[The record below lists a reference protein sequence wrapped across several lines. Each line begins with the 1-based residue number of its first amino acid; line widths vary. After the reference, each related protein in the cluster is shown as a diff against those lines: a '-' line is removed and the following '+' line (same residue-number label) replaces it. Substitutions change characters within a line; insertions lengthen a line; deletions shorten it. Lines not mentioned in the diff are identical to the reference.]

1 MCFFVVLKFEYI
13 CKQRH
18 KINKYLLFMKKNYF
32 LLLFTLSSFIV
43 WAQQTKKVLFIG
55 NSYTHYNNLPSLVQQ
70 MATSTNDVLIQ
81 DSNTPG
87 GHRFMD
93 HVTNQT
99 TLTKINANQW
109 DYVVLQEQSQMPSF
123 PINYVNQNVFPYA
136 TQLVSLIKQNY
147 SCSVPMF
154 YTTWGRKNGDAQNCP
169 TQPALCT
176 YIGMDDLLQQRYT
189 TMAVNNNGVLSPVAQ
204 VWRYIRQNHPNIEL
218 YSADESH
225 PSLEG
230 SMAAAYTFYVAIYK
244 KDPTLVTFN
253 ATLPVA
259 TATILKNAV
268 KTVVFNNKENYFI
281 DVNDNFANFNA
292 NIISGNNVQFTN
304 TSQNPANVSW
314 SFGDGTTSTQQ
325 NPSHN
330 FATNGSYTVTLT
342 LTVCGKVYTKTKQI
356 TISTLSNDGF
366 DSSKIQVFPNPTT
379 DYFQITNLGYNEIS
393 VWDINGKNIP
403 IKVINGSLFY
413 TIDLKNIAAG
423 IYFIRITKDGSS
435 TSFKIIK
442 K

>member
-1 MCFFVVLKFEYI
+1 
-13 CKQRH
+13 
-18 KINKYLLFMKKNYF
+18 MKKNYF
-32 LLLFTLSSFIV
+32 LLLFTLLSFIV

-70 MATSTNDVLIQ
+70 MAASTNDVLIQ

-147 SCSVPMF
+147 SCSVPLF
-154 YTTWGRKNGDAQNCP
+154 YTTWGRKNGDAQNCAS
-169 TQPALCT
+169 QPALCT
-176 YIGMDDLLQQRYT
+176 YVGMDDLLQERYR
-189 TMAVNNNGVLSPVAQ
+189 TMAENNAGVISPVAQ
-204 VWRYIRQNHPNIEL
+204 VWRYLRANHPTIEL
-218 YSADESH
+218 YDADESH
-225 PSLEG
+225 PSLSG
-230 SMAAAYTFYVAIYK
+230 SMAAAYTFYVVIYK
-244 KDPTLVTFN
+244 KDPTLVSFD
-253 ATLPVA
+253 ATLPAA
-259 TATILKNAV
+259 TAAILKNAV
-268 KTVVFNNKENYFI
+268 KTVVFNNKEDYLI

-314 SFGDGTTSTQQ
+314 NFGDGTTSTQQ

-366 DSSKIQVFPNPTT
+366 DLSKIQVFPNPTT
-379 DYFQITNLGYNEIS
+379 DYVQITNLGYDEIS

-403 IKVINGSLFY
+403 IKVINNSLFY
-413 TIDLKNIAAG
+413 TIDLKNVAAG
-423 IYFIRITKDGSS
+423 IYFIRITKDGSN

>member
-1 MCFFVVLKFEYI
+1 MK
-13 CKQRH
+13 K
-18 KINKYLLFMKKNYF
+18 KYFLSLLF
-32 LLLFTLSSFIV
+32 FIALICN
-43 WAQQTKKVLFIG
+43 AQQTKKVLFIG
-55 NSYTHYNNLPSLVQQ
+55 NSYTNVNDLPSLVSQ

-81 DSNTPG
+81 DSSTPG

-99 TLTKINANQW
+99 TLTKINAKQW

-230 SMAAAYTFYVAIYK
+230 SMAAAYTFYVAIFK
-244 KDPTLVTFN
+244 KDPTLVTFSS
-253 ATLPVA
+253 TLPAA
-259 TATILKNAV
+259 TATIIKNAV

-281 DVNDNFANFNA
+281 DVNDNFASFTA
-292 NIISGNNVQFTN
+292 SIISGNNVQFNN
-304 TSQNPANVSW
+304 TSQNPTNVSW
-314 SFGDGTTSTQQ
+314 NFGDGTTSTQQ
-325 NPSHN
+325 NPTHN

-356 TISTLSNDGF
+356 TISSLSNDAF
-366 DSSKIQVFPNPTT
+366 DFSEIQVFPNPAT
-379 DYFQITNLGYNEIS
+379 DYVQITNLGYDEIS

-403 IKVINGSLFY
+403 LKVIKDNLFY
-413 TIDLKNIAAG
+413 TIDMNNIASG
-423 IYFIRITKDGSS
+423 IYFIRVTKEG
-435 TSFKIIK
+435 TNESFKIIK